1 MGKLVAVMAGAAIG
15 MMLIADASA
24 QDKKAAKR
32 PSGATRSQCEKL
44 VSEKYPRGTL
54 WGDQRSTKVN
64 LCVDSG
70 GKNF

>member
-1 MGKLVAVMAGAAIG
+1 
-15 MMLIADASA
+15 
-24 QDKKAAKR
+24 
-32 PSGATRSQCEKL
+32 

-54 WGDQRSTKVN
+54 RGDQRSTKVN

>member
-1 MGKLVAVMAGAAIG
+1 MGKLVAIVAGAAIS
-15 MMLIADASA
+15 MLLIADAGA
-24 QDKKAAKR
+24 QDKKGAKK

-54 WGDQRSTKVN
+54 RGDQRSTKVN